1 MKVIQSV
8 KLKKNES
15 FLSEEALSSFLVPN
29 LFKKESDTYEL
40 EDKMLK
46 EMKIPYTIKNSDINV
61 IRSQI
66 NIIGIAFKELHS
78 KGLLS
83 SKSIDVSI
91 KLIRIQSLIDEIILH
106 DGAVKKNIFIIFV
119 NAFKNIVTNILTSLI
134 AVVMSNTTLLN
145 KNLLASVKC
154 VDVLTED
161 AQLNIE
167 DFLTK
172 LDCTLGDI
180 LLYLGFINGNVCDL
194 VNTNTIKTVD
204 FDNVKIDKDLFVK
217 LLVWNSTGDF
227 TLISDKFSDIQKG
240 VLYDRFIEDSV
251 VQKELWTKISVGY
264 YLKLRTVLAKTTMEI
279 YEKLDT
285 YYPELTEP
293 ED

>member
-1 MKVIQSV
+1 MKVIQSI
-8 KLKKNES
+8 KLEKNES

-66 NIIGIAFKELHS
+66 NIIGVTFKELHS

-134 AVVMSNTTLLN
+134 SVTMSNTTLLN
-145 KNLLASVKC
+145 KNLLVSVKC

-172 LDCTLGDI
+172 NVDI
-180 LLYLGFINGNVCDL
+180 
-194 VNTNTIKTVD
+194 
-204 FDNVKIDKDLFVK
+204 
-217 LLVWNSTGDF
+217 
-227 TLISDKFSDIQKG
+227 
-240 VLYDRFIEDSV
+240 R
-251 VQKELWTKISVGY
+251 
-264 YLKLRTVLAKTTMEI
+264 
-279 YEKLDT
+279 
-285 YYPELTEP
+285 
-293 ED
+293 